1 MLKVEGLEVFYDA
14 IQALKGIS
22 FEVKEKSI
30 TALIGNNGAGKS
42 TTLNTISGL
51 IKPKGGKVFFK
62 DIDITKLKPH
72 QIVSLGII
80 QAPEGRRLFP
90 EMTIR
95 ENLEMGAFVKNDPE
109 YVRKRIDE
117 IYDLFPILKEREKDK
132 AWTLSGGQQQML
144 TLGRALMG
152 DPKLLMLDE
161 PSLGLAPLLVK
172 QIFDY
177 ILKIKEA
184 GVTILLIEQNAK
196 AALKIADKAYVL
208 ETGNIVL
215 KGSGEELLENPEV
228 QKSYLGVK

>member
-1 MLKVEGLEVFYDA
+1 MLKIEGLHVYYDA

-22 FEVKEKSI
+22 FEVKEKNI

-51 IKPKGGKVFFK
+51 IRPKKGKILFEGK
-62 DIDITKLKPH
+62 DITRLKPH
-72 QIVSLGII
+72 EIVVLGIV

-95 ENLEMGAFVKNDPE
+95 ENLEMGAFVKNDPTYIKNKIE
-109 YVRKRIDE
+109 E
-117 IYDLFPILKEREKDK
+117 IYALFPILREREKDK

-177 ILKIKEA
+177 ILKIKEK

-208 ETGNIVL
+208 ETGSIVL
-215 KGSGEELLENPEV
+215 EGGGAELLENPEV

>member
-1 MLKVEGLEVFYDA
+1 MLKIEGLEVYYDA

-22 FEVKEKSI
+22 FEVKERTI

-51 IKPKGGKVFFK
+51 IRPKKGKIVFQDK
-62 DIDITKLKPH
+62 DITRLKPH
-72 QIVSLGII
+72 EIVAMGII

-95 ENLEMGAFVKNDPE
+95 ENLEMGAFIKNDPK
-109 YVRKRIDE
+109 YVKDKMEE
-117 IYDLFPILKEREKDK
+117 IFDLFPVLKEREKDK

-144 TLGRALMG
+144 TLGRALMA
-152 DPKLLMLDE
+152 DPRLLMLDE

-177 ILKIKEA
+177 IVKIKEK

-196 AALKIADKAYVL
+196 AALKIADNAYVL
-208 ETGNIVL
+208 ETGSIVL
-215 KGSGEELLENPEV
+215 SGKGAELLENPEV

>member
-1 MLKVEGLEVFYDA
+1 MLRIEDLQVFYDA

-22 FEVKEKSI
+22 FGVEEKTV

-51 IKPKGGKVFFK
+51 VKPKKGRIFFQDK
-62 DIDITKLKPH
+62 DITRLKPH
-72 QIVSLGII
+72 EIVALGII

-95 ENLEMGAFVKNDPE
+95 ENLEMGAFIKNDPGYIRNKLE
-109 YVRKRIDE
+109 EVYALFTILRVR
-117 IYDLFPILKEREKDK
+117 ERNK

-172 QIFDY
+172 QIFEY
-177 ILKIKEA
+177 IIKIRER

-196 AALKIADKAYVL
+196 AALKIADRAYVL

-215 KGSGEELLENPEV
+215 EGTGKELLENPQV
-228 QKSYLGVK
+228 QRSYLGVK

>member
-1 MLKVEGLEVFYDA
+1 MLKIEELQVYYDA

-22 FEVKEKSI
+22 FAVEKGSI

-51 IKPKGGKVFFK
+51 IKPKKGKIFFEGK
-62 DIDITKLKPH
+62 DITRLKPH
-72 QIVSLGII
+72 EIVALGIV

-95 ENLEMGAFVKNDPE
+95 ENLEMGAFVKNDPDYIKNKIE
-109 YVRKRIDE
+109 E
-117 IYDLFPILKEREKDK
+117 IYALFPILREREKDK

-152 DPKLLMLDE
+152 NPKLLMLDE

-177 ILKIKEA
+177 ILKIKA
-184 GVTILLIEQNAK
+184 KGVTILLIEQNAK

-208 ETGNIVL
+208 ETGSIVL
-215 KGSGEELLENPEV
+215 EGGGAELLENPEV

>member
-1 MLKVEGLEVFYDA
+1 MLKIEELQVYYDA

-22 FEVKEKSI
+22 FAVEKGSI

-51 IKPKGGKVFFK
+51 IKPKKGKIFFEGK
-62 DIDITKLKPH
+62 DITRLKPH
-72 QIVSLGII
+72 EIVALGIV

-95 ENLEMGAFVKNDPE
+95 ENLEMGAFVKNDPDYIKNKIE
-109 YVRKRIDE
+109 E
-117 IYDLFPILKEREKDK
+117 IYALFPILREREKDK

-177 ILKIKEA
+177 ILKIKEK

-208 ETGNIVL
+208 ETGSIVL
-215 KGSGEELLENPEV
+215 EGGGAELLENPEV

>member
-1 MLKVEGLEVFYDA
+1 MLKIEELQVYYDA

-22 FEVKEKSI
+22 FAVEKGSI

-51 IKPKGGKVFFK
+51 IKPKKGKIFFEGK
-62 DIDITKLKPH
+62 DITRLKPH
-72 QIVSLGII
+72 EIVALGIV

-95 ENLEMGAFVKNDPE
+95 ENLEMGAFVKNDPDYIKNKIE
-109 YVRKRIDE
+109 E
-117 IYDLFPILKEREKDK
+117 IYALFPILREREKDK

-177 ILKIKEA
+177 ILKIKA
-184 GVTILLIEQNAK
+184 KGVTILLIEQNAK

-208 ETGNIVL
+208 ETGSIVL
-215 KGSGEELLENPEV
+215 EGGGAELLENPEV

>member
-1 MLKVEGLEVFYDA
+1 MLRVEELQVYYDA

-22 FEVKEKSI
+22 FRVDKGSI

-51 IKPKGGKVFFK
+51 IRPKEGKIFFEGK
-62 DIDITKLKPH
+62 DITRLKPH
-72 QIVSLGII
+72 EIVALGIV

-95 ENLEMGAFVKNDPE
+95 ENLEMGAFVKNDPN
-109 YVRKRIDE
+109 YVKSKIEE
-117 IYDLFPILKEREKDK
+117 IYTLFPILREREKDK

-177 ILKIKEA
+177 ILKIKEK

-208 ETGNIVL
+208 ETGSIVL
-215 KGSGEELLENPEV
+215 EGGGAELLENPEV